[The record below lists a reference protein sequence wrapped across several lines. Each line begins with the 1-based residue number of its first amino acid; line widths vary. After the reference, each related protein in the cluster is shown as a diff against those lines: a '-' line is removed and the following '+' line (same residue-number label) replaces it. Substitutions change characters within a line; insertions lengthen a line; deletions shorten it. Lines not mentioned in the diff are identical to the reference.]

1 MQHLACKIRTLRK
14 NKNLTQQQLAD
25 ALSVSAQTVSKWETD
40 LSVPD
45 ISLLPVIA
53 RYFGITIDDLFDY
66 RLEALNYKERFVR
79 FMVDNGMLR
88 LGRFELQSGRV
99 SPYHIHSGY
108 YRAGRQI
115 AKLGEFYAECIRE
128 HVLENHRLV
137 GNTRREIPLVI
148 AASMTLYSKYGVET
162 GYCVDYTLPHDDG
175 AGEMTLIT
183 DTFTSGNTLRG
194 ALAQIKAYTGKYPT
208 DIVVSVDRMEKGI
221 DSPVS
226 ARHAIE
232 REFGVRIHSIVTLED
247 IIRAMENGVIA
258 EAGVLGEIKAYRERY
273 MGE

>member
-66 RLEALNYKERFVR
+66 RLEALSYKERFVR

-108 YRAGRQI
+108 YRAGQQI
-115 AKLGEFYAECIRE
+115 AKLSEFYAECIRE
-128 HVLENHRLV
+128 HMLEGHCLI
-137 GNTRREIPLVI
+137 GNSRREIPLVI
-148 AASMTLYSKYGVET
+148 ATGMTLYSKYGIDAS
-162 GYCVDYTLPHDDG
+162 YCVDDTLPYDRD
-175 AGEMTLIT
+175 AGEMVLIT

-194 ALAQIKAYTGKYPT
+194 ALEHIKAYAGKYPT
-208 DIVVSVDRMEKGI
+208 DIVVSVDRMERGI
-221 DSPVS
+221 DSPIS

-247 IIRAMENGVIA
+247 IIRAMEHGVIA
-258 EAGVLGEIKAYRERY
+258 EAGMLGEIKAYRERY